1 MIRQK
6 HICWH
11 VQLGLNMY
19 HNCNI
24 YYVFVYNNAIYVS
37 TEVKDPSPM
46 VKQPRQ
52 IPKRVDKSEGAEL
65 FSETAFDELYASQA
79 KMRKELD
86 EVGIT

>member
-1 MIRQK
+1 
-6 HICWH
+6 
-11 VQLGLNMY
+11 
-19 HNCNI
+19 
-24 YYVFVYNNAIYVS
+24 
-37 TEVKDPSPM
+37 M